1 MLRVLTAVIIGLG
14 SIAAV
19 MASYNWPCDL
29 AATTEASSPAPTAA
43 LALHEQILASI
54 GQRSVDLLLLG
65 DSQVQNW
72 PMDQWQGLDVLN
84 AGIGGERTQHLLWR
98 LSAPE
103 WRDLRPANVLI
114 QVGGNNF
121 WNGDSLC
128 TVASGLFAVAARARE
143 LWPEAHIFYLSIAP
157 RLGQVSLRNRA
168 LRPALNLYVRS
179 SIMPNMIDSDAALL
193 CDSADCGYYEADHSH
208 FSERGHAVLTAAIK
222 TQIFAGR

>member
-1 MLRVLTAVIIGLG
+1 LIAVIVGLG

-19 MASYNWPCDL
+19 MASATWPCDL
-29 AATTEASSPAPTAA
+29 AATTEASSPVPTLAPAV
-43 LALHEQILASI
+43 HQQILASI

-84 AGIGGERTQHLLWR
+84 AGINGERTQHLLWR

-103 WRDLRPANVLI
+103 WRNLRPANVLI

-121 WNGDSLC
+121 WDGDSLC
-128 TVASGLFAVAARARE
+128 TIASGLSALAAKAHA
-143 LWPEAHIFYLSIAP
+143 LWPAAHIVYLSVAP
-157 RLGQVSLRNRA
+157 RLGRVSLRSRV

-179 SIMPNMIDSDAALL
+179 SIMPDTIDSDAALR
-193 CDSADCGYYEADHSH
+193 CDRDDCGYYEADHAH

-222 TQIFAGR
+222 AQVFAGR